1 METLLWIRETAA
13 VPPTLEYSSLTRFA
27 LPLFLMSDM

>member
-1 METLLWIRETAA
+1 METSLWIREAAA
-13 VPPTLEYSSLTRFA
+13 VPPTLEYSFLTHFA